1 MPQIIRNLGVVTLFA
16 AVACTM
22 YPVHRD
28 AIVQTPVVLP
38 NNMCAAHGKVAVST
52 DKPGERMICEL
63 QEPLGTHLA
72 KCTCWD
78 EGLVADKR
86 VDTQDAVREYTYS
99 VQTRPLGASDGT
111 PGR

>member
-16 AVACTM
+16 AAACTI

-78 EGLVADKR
+78 EGLIADKR
-86 VDTQDAVREYTYS
+86 IDTPEAARQYMEP
-99 VQTRPLGASDGT
+99 VQTRPLGPSDSRA
-111 PGR
+111 GR